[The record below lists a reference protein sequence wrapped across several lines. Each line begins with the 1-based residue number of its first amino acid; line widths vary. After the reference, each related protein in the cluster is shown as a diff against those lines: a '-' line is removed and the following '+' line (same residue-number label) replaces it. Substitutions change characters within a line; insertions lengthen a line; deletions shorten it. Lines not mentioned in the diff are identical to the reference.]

1 MDESMDKVIGRINS
15 KHKEPGA
22 FRKWAGSRKGQR
34 IIIIFAFM
42 IIPLLLLFTF
52 TYLPFGEM
60 IGYSFFKMKYIGK
73 KVFVGFQNYMDVFER
88 SDCFGALKLS
98 LYYMLGSVVQL
109 VLSLYL
115 ATILSFKVKGGN
127 IFKGFMFFP
136 FLINGIAVGFIFKFF
151 FTRGFVFD
159 TVLQWCGFDLANLP
173 YWLKDQA
180 INNFSLVGTSVWRYF
195 GQNMVLFIG
204 AIMSVDGDLYE
215 AAMLDGANKTK
226 QFFYVILPNI
236 KTIVV
241 LNVILSITG
250 SLSAF
255 EPPYVITDGANGTG
269 TYFVIMHEIAHTQQ
283 KVGLASAMAVV
294 LLAIIL
300 FATLLQ
306 RLFFKFVF
314 KDAEDEIS
322 PRKRAKL
329 KARMEKAAAANAAA
343 SLKGGMRA

>member
-1 MDESMDKVIGRINS
+1 MESDKYDKYNCIRLENQICFPMYACAKEVVRQYRKPLEKLGLTYTQYVVMMVLWEFGGMTEGELGRKVYLDS
-15 KHKEPGA
+15 GTLA
-22 FRKWAGSRKGQR
+22 
-34 IIIIFAFM
+34 
-42 IIPLLLLFTF
+42 PLLKRMEKQGHITRIRPEANQRKLFVELT
-52 TYLPFGEM
+52 
-60 IGYSFFKMKYIGK
+60 
-73 KVFVGFQNYMDVFER
+73 
-88 SDCFGALKLS
+88 A
-98 LYYMLGSVVQL
+98 
-109 VLSLYL
+109 
-115 ATILSFKVKGGN
+115 AGN
-127 IFKGFMFFP
+127 
-136 FLINGIAVGFIFKFF
+136 A
-151 FTRGFVFD
+151 
-159 TVLQWCGFDLANLP
+159 
-173 YWLKDQA
+173 LKDQA